1 MQDNSKRW
9 EGRHTREDL
18 SRDDLVFLL
27 SILEGELQARDEVMT
42 VLKSEKTDLA
52 LLGAHYGFTRPDKVL
67 RALRRDSLQ
76 AQQDHLHDM
85 YEIPIAKLNLLLE
98 AQRRSSKQ
106 MLGQLEEVSRSHSG
120 ALHRLEEQERRNRA
134 FKHKNNC
141 FTTLLEQ
148 DRGSLLIHQMKFN
161 LFTWRKNSN
170 IIPDSCCM
178 LQSLRL
184 KLLIEKEREYQEIKE
199 EKNER
204 EISSLKEELT
214 KLKAFALLVVK
225 EQQCLSELLEEQRR
239 RVKELTAITDQI
251 EQDTGAA
258 YSSARREEVKSLH
271 LEVELHSQV
280 STYNQSQIT
289 MTAPGLLSEVEVLR
303 RRVVEMEGK
312 DEELMRMGDQCRDLD
327 RRLAREISHA
337 RGLKVEVDNL
347 NGRISELDRI
357 EDALIRS
364 KQDCSI
370 LRGSLERERDVSKM
384 LSGELDNLKVK
395 VRELEAAEGQMEKG
409 EAAIRQ
415 DLAKLRSLTVALVE
429 DRKTLAER
437 LRQAEEKLNRKEGK
451 RNEQSPLA
459 TMTERLREE
468 RQQALRSQADIE
480 ERLKDIAKE
489 KDELRD
495 RLKTE
500 EGRNIELQNKVTIMK
515 RRLQVL
521 ENRKEKEEKYTHG
534 SIPNNTNHH
543 CQTED
548 NKVKELTQ
556 ELDGLRRRLRD
567 KEALEGELVKVEED
581 FESLEKR
588 FKDEQRRSAA
598 LREELEVAKRELSR
612 YEQAEKQEVNQ
623 EHLLLCRLQKE
634 QVKSRLL
641 AREVETLKEKL
652 QKLMG
657 TEASICRVQTDHS
670 SLQLKLTQQ
679 EARNRELA
687 REMKDLSGELD
698 RCRRIKNPTPSA
710 NRKLFSDLHQTTK
723 EVQTKPADSLPPD
736 YSEHSAKLDEEND
749 DEDPNFNVQVINRRS
764 SLVNNLNSLNSANNN
779 ISQYGS
785 HSGNSIDMHQTVNGE
800 VMMLTHTRG
809 QPLHI
814 KVTPHHILNTATL
827 EISSPTGDAAP
838 SYTSTAVIPTGGASP
853 KQRITI
859 IQNSGLPAVNTK
871 TPPSSPDR
879 TISPLHGTTITRVL
893 SPNSSRSVTPDLSSS
908 PIQIVTVRTCSP
920 EPIEAANQA
929 GFCKTPEWQSGW
941 QHHMS
946 NSTDS
951 SPSIITT
958 EDNKIHIHLGSP
970 YIQSLNGVTH
980 SLPQPDGPYYLRHE
994 QRTQV
999 VANGCHVKGA
1009 GKISSSITISPATS
1023 PASHS
1028 SNITPSVRL
1037 RHGMCIPDGPLN
1049 IEPTVPK
1056 QPSFYATGFCRYRRS
1071 AHFISA
1077 NTTQLLLHASLMH
1090 AASISSYSSPAHR
1103 RFNFGHFLS
1112 ALDALL
1118 DLWRGVVRIVKMTHQ
1133 QSVQDILALIRGVVT
1148 RVSSPGYYCSAVA
1161 PLSDEEHRE
1170 VNESRSQGEGKCYVQ
1185 AQSTLILKSQTEG
1198 ECVSERVVIVG
1209 GVTVWL
1215 RWKGIW
1221 KQLRREELTGIDL
1234 SFKFPIRIVFC
1245 QKKRK
1250 EKRRKFSFDTKSE

>member
-1 MQDNSKRW
+1 RITIQTDKMQDNSKRW

-148 DRGSLLIHQMKFN
+148 DRG
-161 LFTWRKNSN
+161 
-170 IIPDSCCM
+170 
-178 LQSLRL
+178 RL

-239 RVKELTAITDQI
+239 RVTELTAITDQI

-723 EVQTKPADSLPPD
+723 EVQTEPADSLPPD

-879 TISPLHGTTITRVL
+879 TISPPHGTTITRVL
-893 SPNSSRSVTPDLSSS
+893 SPNSSRSVTPDLSGS

-941 QHHMS
+941 QHHRS

-1028 SNITPSVRL
+1028 SNIT
-1037 RHGMCIPDGPLN
+1037 
-1049 IEPTVPK
+1049 
-1056 QPSFYATGFCRYRRS
+1056 
-1071 AHFISA
+1071 
-1077 NTTQLLLHASLMH
+1077 
-1090 AASISSYSSPAHR
+1090 
-1103 RFNFGHFLS
+1103 
-1112 ALDALL
+1112 
-1118 DLWRGVVRIVKMTHQ
+1118 
-1133 QSVQDILALIRGVVT
+1133 
-1148 RVSSPGYYCSAVA
+1148 VSGLC
-1161 PLSDEEHRE
+1161 E
-1170 VNESRSQGEGKCYVQ
+1170 
-1185 AQSTLILKSQTEG
+1185 
-1198 ECVSERVVIVG
+1198 
-1209 GVTVWL
+1209 
-1215 RWKGIW
+1215 
-1221 KQLRREELTGIDL
+1221 
-1234 SFKFPIRIVFC
+1234 
-1245 QKKRK
+1245 
-1250 EKRRKFSFDTKSE
+1250 